1 VSLVIRV
8 EGRPAPQGSKHEGA
22 HGQMREASPYLPAWR
37 AAVRNTAHRTLNALG
52 VLVEARPYFR
62 GAVVVRHLEFIV
74 HPGQRVDS
82 PPDIDKLIRGVL
94 DPLKYAGVYEDD
106 GRVVR
111 IERASKRHPRPG
123 EPLGC
128 VIELDSFQES
138 EINME
143 SKLYRLVLEEVEV
156 NGGSPVIV
164 GQVVG
169 DARMV
174 ESVLPALAQRLTG
187 KQGSPRGVTVA
198 ESAPR
203 PPETAEEAVAAAAGV
218 EPPKRGRGRPSK
230 AQKEAEAAALAAQQ
244 QAPANGGVVAPSAPP
259 AAGTYDPFAAVAGQ
273 QR

>member
-1 VSLVIRV
+1 VSLFIRV

-37 AAVRNTAHRTLNALG
+37 AAVRNTAHRTLNTIG
-52 VLVEARPYFR
+52 VPTEARPYFR
-62 GAVVVRHLEFIV
+62 GAVVVRHLEFVV

-123 EPLGC
+123 EPPGC
-128 VIELDSFQES
+128 LIELDSFQES

-187 KQGSPRGVTVA
+187 EQGPRGVTVA

-203 PPETAEEAVAAAAGV
+203 PETAEEAVSAAGV

-230 AQKEAEAAALAAQQ
+230 AQKEAEAAALAAQ

>member
-1 VSLVIRV
+1 
-8 EGRPAPQGSKHEGA
+8 
-22 HGQMREASPYLPAWR
+22 MREASPYLPAWR
-37 AAVRNTAHRTLNALG
+37 AAVRNTAHRTLNVLG
-52 VLVEARPYFR
+52 VPTEVRPYFR
-62 GAVVVRHLEFIV
+62 GAVVVRHLEFVV

-111 IERASKRHPRPG
+111 IERASKRHPHPG

-128 VIELDSFQES
+128 VIELDSFQETEQS
-138 EINME
+138 EMSE
-143 SKLYRLVLEEVEV
+143 TLYRLVLETVELD
-156 NGGSPVIV
+156 GSGNVPPARTVAHV
-164 GQVVG
+164 SG
-169 DARMV
+169 DAAMI
-174 ESVLPALAQRLTG
+174 EAVLPALAQRLTG
-187 KQGSPRGVTVA
+187 VRPETQPRWTADDAKDAVTAVTEGV
-198 ESAPR
+198 SAP
-203 PPETAEEAVAAAAGV
+203 AVAGV

-244 QAPANGGVVAPSAPP
+244 QAPANGGVVAPSTPP

>member
-1 VSLVIRV
+1 VSLIIRV

-37 AAVRNTAHRTLNALG
+37 AAVRNTAHRTLNTIG
-52 VLVEARPYFR
+52 VPTETRPYFR

-74 HPGQRVDS
+74 HSGQRVDS

-138 EINME
+138 EIDME

-187 KQGSPRGVTVA
+187 ERREVEPRWSADDARDAVTAVTEVSPAT
-198 ESAPR
+198 
-203 PPETAEEAVAAAAGV
+203 GV